1 MAHNLEI
8 RNGEASMFYVNEPPW
23 HKLGRKL
30 AAPATAEEAIQA
42 AKLDWE
48 VAKVPLYAA
57 GNARMLPV
65 QGKFGIVR
73 KDKWGSD
80 DCTVLGVVGEQYTPL
95 QNREAFTFFDPIV
108 GQGAAVYHTAG
119 VLGAG
124 ERIWILAKLP
134 DSITVKN
141 GDITDKFLLLSNSHD
156 GESAVQVKFT
166 PIRVVCENTLTMALG
181 KGKTIRVAHTKNVQQ
196 RLKEAQR
203 LLGIIRDEFAEIEK
217 DFNKM
222 AEIEMDDDRLG
233 VYFGLVFPDPVDP
246 DDRRGAERAAKQ
258 RSWARRF
265 FANGKGN
272 RDHGIEGTLWA
283 AYNGVTEFIDHR
295 KTQQSD
301 EGKLSSLWFGNGC
314 SIKARAYRMAKEKME
329 GWLS

>member
-8 RNGEASMFYVNEPPW
+8 LNGEASMFYVNDPPW
-23 HKLGRKL
+23 HKLGTKL
-30 AAPATAEEAIQA
+30 NRPATAEEAIRA

-57 GNARMLPV
+57 GNARVFPAE
-65 QGKFGIVR
+65 GEFGIVR
-73 KDKWGSD
+73 KDKWDSD

-108 GQGAAVYHTAG
+108 GEGAAIYHTAG

-134 DSITVKN
+134 DSIRVKN

-196 RLKEAQR
+196 RLREAQD
-203 LLGIIRDEFAEIEK
+203 LLGIIRTEFAEIEK
-217 DFNKM
+217 NFNTM
-222 AEIEMDDDRLG
+222 AQVQMDDDRLG
-233 VYFGLVFPDPVDP
+233 DYMGLVFPDPADP
-246 DDRRGAERAAKQ
+246 KDWRGAERAAKH
-258 RSWARRF
+258 RFWSRYF

-272 RDHGIEGTLWA
+272 REYGVERTLWA
-283 AYNGVTEFIDHR
+283 AYNGVTEYIDHR
-295 KTQQSD
+295 ETTQTD
-301 EGKLSSLWFGNGC
+301 DRRLRSLWFGNGC
-314 SIKARAYRMAKEKME
+314 SIKARAYRVAKESMKKW
-329 GWLS
+329 GN

>member
-1 MAHNLEI
+1 MAEFRCAFFILLGGPGLITSLTGRSRFI
-8 RNGEASMFYVNEPPW
+8 RPTPIW
-23 HKLGRKL
+23 
-30 AAPATAEEAIQA
+30 
-42 AKLDWE
+42 
-48 VAKVPLYAA
+48 KVPLYAA
-57 GNARMLPV
+57 GNARLFPAE
-65 QGKFGIVR
+65 GEFGIVR
-73 KDKWGSD
+73 KDKWDSD

-108 GQGAAVYHTAG
+108 GEGAAIYHTAG

-196 RLKEAQR
+196 RLRDAQR

-222 AEIEMDDDRLG
+222 AQVQMDDDQLG
-233 VYFGLVFPDPVDP
+233 VYFGLVFPDPADP
-246 DDRRGAERAAKQ
+246 DDRRAAERAGKH
-258 RSWARRF
+258 RSWAGYFFSNGRRDREY
-265 FANGKGN
+265 GV
-272 RDHGIEGTLWA
+272 EGTLWA
-283 AYNGVTEFIDHR
+283 AYNGVTEYIDHR
-295 KTQQSD
+295 KTQQTN
-301 EGKLSSLWFGNGC
+301 ERRLRSLWFGNGC
-314 SIKARAYRMAKEKME
+314 SIKARACRVAREKMQA
-329 GWLS
+329 WRN